1 MMKFRSHRFDLIITD
16 RAMPEISGDE
26 LAASIK
32 ELEPNKP
39 VIMLTGFADL
49 INESGGRS
57 ENVDLI
63 VSKPARLDD
72 LRKAIL
78 KVMPKSKRG
87 DSQTRARKPEPV
99 AESSS
104 WRK

>member
-1 MMKFRSHRFDLIITD
+1 
-16 RAMPEISGDE
+16 
-26 LAASIK
+26 
-32 ELEPNKP
+32 
-39 VIMLTGFADL
+39 MLTGFADL
-49 INESGGRS
+49 INETGGRS

-78 KVMPKSKRG
+78 KVMPKVKRS
-87 DSQTRARKPEPV
+87 DSQMRARSGSQQ
-99 AESSS
+99 AASSL